1 MGKKSLG
8 IAALALIAIL
18 IVMWRQV
25 DTDVSAPAPEA
36 KPVQVAQAPVQH
48 LTPITIPSSPD
59 VVEAPAPPVEEKKD
73 DGGKYDPQS
82 DEYTWYW
89 VDSMGMPSSVSRGR
103 WLGDTLTFESAHPGG
118 GGGRYVYRW
127 EGNDKHHFKI
137 ENTFDGGQTWNPFME
152 ATYLRK
158 A

>member
-1 MGKKSLG
+1 MSHMPKPGPGHQKLHVFAGQWQGDEKMLPSPYGPGGNAVGKSTSRVDIDG
-8 IAALALIAIL
+8 FFVISDYVQEQAGNIAYRGHG
-18 IVMWRQV
+18 VY
-25 DTDVSAPAPEA
+25 
-36 KPVQVAQAPVQH
+36 
-48 LTPITIPSSPD
+48 
-59 VVEAPAPPVEEKKD
+59 
-73 DGGKYDPQS
+73 GYDPQS

-103 WLGDTLTFESAHPGG
+103 WIGDTLTFESAHPGG